1 MAGESD
7 GQILFVH
14 RLLLQ
19 WRVIKDRHKVCPDTQ
34 KDNRRSEWLVYKKT
48 LNTFIYY

>member
-1 MAGESD
+1 MAGEND

-19 WRVIKDRHKVCPDTQ
+19 WRVMKDRHNVSDTQ
-34 KDNRRSEWLVYKKT
+34 KDNRRSEWLVFKKT